1 MKTAAKPGWIFMRII
16 KQLLN
21 LGKEFIHKNKLPRGN
36 KISYRVNS
44 WCKTLHAIVSCTLTC
59 KGGRMS
65 INFMILSCVIYPDLE
80 R

>member
-1 MKTAAKPGWIFMRII
+1 MKIAAKPAWIFMRII

-36 KISYRVNS
+36 KTSYRVNS